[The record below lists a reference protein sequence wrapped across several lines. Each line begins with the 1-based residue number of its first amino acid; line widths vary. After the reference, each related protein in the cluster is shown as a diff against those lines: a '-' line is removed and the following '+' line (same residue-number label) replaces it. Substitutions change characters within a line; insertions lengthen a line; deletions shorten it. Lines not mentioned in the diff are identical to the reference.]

1 MQNVCVVKDIKKNLI
16 ILFYLLLIF
25 IASLN
30 QAYSQEDSLFLSL
43 RNNKVHLRQGPSF
56 DYPIKLIYKK
66 KFLPVEVIDQ
76 LDNWRKI
83 KDYESNT
90 GWIHISQLSK
100 KRTAINNKKNS
111 IIFVRDTIY
120 SKPLVKLEK
129 GRLLLIK
136 KCLELRCKISSGS
149 YTGWIRK
156 ENLWGKI

>member
-1 MQNVCVVKDIKKNLI
+1 MQNVCVVKNIKKNLI

-90 GWIHISQLSK
+90 G
-100 KRTAINNKKNS
+100 
-111 IIFVRDTIY
+111 
-120 SKPLVKLEK
+120 
-129 GRLLLIK
+129 
-136 KCLELRCKISSGS
+136 
-149 YTGWIRK
+149 
-156 ENLWGKI
+156 

>member
-1 MQNVCVVKDIKKNLI
+1 MRNVCVVKDIKKNLV

-136 KCLELRCKISSGS
+136 KCLDLWCKISSGS